1 MNERNVESTNVP
13 PIEIEMRIK
22 AVTLEQKIYVHAVV
36 IPEINRLLN
45 QFGCVS
51 GAL

>member
-1 MNERNVESTNVP
+1 MNERNVESTKVP

-22 AVTLEQKIYVHAVV
+22 AVTLEQKIYVQAV
-36 IPEINRLLN
+36 IPEIDRLFN

-51 GAL
+51 YAL